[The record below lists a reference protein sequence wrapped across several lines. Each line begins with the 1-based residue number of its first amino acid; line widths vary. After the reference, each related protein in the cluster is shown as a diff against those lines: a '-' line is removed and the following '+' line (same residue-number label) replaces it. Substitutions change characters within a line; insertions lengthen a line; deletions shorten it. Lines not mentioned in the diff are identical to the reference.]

1 MLRSIQQ
8 RDLDRNRWIKITMGV
23 ILGLIIVSMVI
34 TLIPG
39 LMNGT
44 TGGDAPD
51 AIASV
56 GGKSITI
63 VDFQQEFQQATRNQ
77 AIPPMLRA
85 AYSKQV
91 LDQMI
96 FQRALE
102 FEADRLGM
110 RVTPEEQTER
120 IKELLPTAWSGS
132 TWLKDRYPNEVQ
144 TKYGMTVDQFE
155 GLLRDDMLTEK
166 FHEMVTDGITVTP
179 QEIAQEFIWRNEKVK
194 IDYVFIKPADL
205 ASSIHPSDADL
216 TAWFAKNSSAY
227 QVPERRSARYAL
239 LDLSKLRAA
248 TQVSDD
254 SLRAYYNEHI
264 DDYKV
269 ENRAHV
275 EHILF
280 KTIGK
285 TDAEIA
291 EIHQKA
297 EDVLKQAKHGANF
310 EDLAKKYS
318 EDDGTK
324 PKGGDLGWIVDGQTV
339 PEFQQAAF
347 SVPKGSI
354 SDLVK
359 TQYGFHIIK
368 VLDRETAHTRTFE
381 EVRDSILQPVLDQ
394 KVSAEAEDVSNQMAA
409 AVRQSD
415 RQSLDDLA
423 KKFHLDVG
431 ETPPVAVTD
440 PILPLGNSPELHQV
454 LFGLHTGEL
463 SQPIQGESGFVI
475 LTVKDILE
483 AHQGTLAEVH
493 DRVLADYQR
502 EKSFDLASARA
513 QELSKR
519 AQAGEDFDKAA
530 KELDLGV
537 KTSDAFARAGSIPDV
552 GTAKQLAT
560 AFKMTVGQV
569 SGPTRAGGN
578 WVVFRI
584 VTHDPPNMEDL
595 AKQKDDIQQQLLQS
609 KQNAAFDAFHT
620 TLIDRLTKEGKL
632 TINADAMNR
641 VTHPSSPA
649 AILL

>member
-8 RDLDRNRWIKITMGV
+8 RDLDRNRWIKVTMGI

-39 LMNGT
+39 LMSGSM
-44 TGGDAPD
+44 GGDAPD

-56 GGKSITI
+56 GGQSISPAE
-63 VDFQQEFQQATRNQ
+63 FQQQFDQATRNQ
-77 AIPPMLRA
+77 AVPPMLRG
-85 AYSKQV
+85 AYAKQV
-91 LDQMI
+91 IDQMI

-102 FEADRLGM
+102 YEADRLGM
-110 RVTPEEQTER
+110 RVTPEEETQR
-120 IKELLPTAWSGS
+120 IKEILPTAWSGS
-132 TWLKDRYPNEVQ
+132 TWLKDHYPTEVEN
-144 TKYGMTVDQFE
+144 KFGMTVDQFE
-155 GLLRDDMLTEK
+155 SLLKNEMLGEK
-166 FHEMVTDGITVTP
+166 FHEMVTDGITVSP
-179 QEIAQEFIWRNEKVK
+179 QEIAQEFQWRNEKVK
-194 IDYVFIKPADL
+194 ISYALIKPADL
-205 ASSIHPSDADL
+205 A
-216 TAWFAKNSSAY
+216 AWFAKTSSRY

-248 TQVSDD
+248 TPVSED

-264 DDYKV
+264 AEYKV

-324 PKGGDLGWIVDGQTV
+324 PKGGDLGWIVEGQTV

-347 SVPKGSI
+347 TIPKGSI

-368 VLDRETAHTRTFE
+368 VLDHETAHTRTFE

-394 KVSAEAEDVSNQMAA
+394 KVSAEAEDISNQMAA

-440 PILPLGNSPELHQV
+440 PILPLGNSAELHQV
-454 LFGLHTGEL
+454 LFGLHSGEL
-463 SQPIQGESGFVI
+463 SQPIQ
-475 LTVKDILE
+475 
-483 AHQGTLAEVH
+483 
-493 DRVLADYQR
+493 
-502 EKSFDLASARA
+502 
-513 QELSKR
+513 
-519 AQAGEDFDKAA
+519 
-530 KELDLGV
+530 
-537 KTSDAFARAGSIPDV
+537 
-552 GTAKQLAT
+552 
-560 AFKMTVGQV
+560 
-569 SGPTRAGGN
+569 
-578 WVVFRI
+578 
-584 VTHDPPNMEDL
+584 
-595 AKQKDDIQQQLLQS
+595 
-609 KQNAAFDAFHT
+609 
-620 TLIDRLTKEGKL
+620 
-632 TINADAMNR
+632 
-641 VTHPSSPA
+641 
-649 AILL
+649 

>member
-8 RDLDRNRWIKITMGV
+8 RDLDRNRWIKVTMGI

-39 LMNGT
+39 LMSGAM
-44 TGGDAPD
+44 GGDAPD

-56 GGKSITI
+56 GGQSISLA
-63 VDFQQEFQQATRNQ
+63 EFQQQFDQATHNQ
-77 AIPPMLRA
+77 AIPPMLRG
-85 AYSKQV
+85 AYAKQV
-91 LDQMI
+91 VDQMI

-102 FEADRLGM
+102 YEADRLGM
-110 RVTPEEQTER
+110 RVTPEEETQR

-132 TWLKDRYPNEVQ
+132 TWLKDRYPTEVQ
-144 TKYGMTVDQFE
+144 SRFGMTVDQFE
-155 GLLRDDMLTEK
+155 SLLKNEMLGEK
-166 FHEMVTDGITVTP
+166 FHEMVTDGITVSP
-179 QEIAQEFIWRNEKVK
+179 QEIAQEFLWRNEKVK
-194 IDYVFIKPADL
+194 IAYALIKPADL
-205 ASSIHPSDADL
+205 AASIHPSDADL
-216 TAWFAKNSSAY
+216 AAWFAKNSAHY

-239 LDLSKLRAA
+239 LDLSKLRSA
-248 TQVSDD
+248 TPISDD

-264 DDYKV
+264 DEYKV

-285 TDAEIA
+285 TDAEVA

-310 EDLAKKYS
+310 EELAKKNS

-324 PKGGDLGWIVDGQTV
+324 AKGGDLGWIVDGQTV

-368 VLDRETAHTRTFE
+368 VLDRETAHTRTFD

-394 KVSAEAEDVSNQMAA
+394 KVSAEANDISSQMAS

-431 ETPPVAVTD
+431 ETAPAAATD
-440 PILPLGNSPELHQV
+440 PILPLGNAPELHQV
-454 LFGLHTGEL
+454 LFGLHSGEL
-463 SQPIQGESGFVI
+463 SQPFQIESGFVI
-475 LTVKDILE
+475 LTVKDVLP

-493 DRVLADYQR
+493 DRVLADCQH
-502 EKSFDLASARA
+502 EKSIALASARA

-519 AQAGEDFDKAA
+519 AQAGEAFDKVA
-530 KELDLGV
+530 KSLDLAV
-537 KTSDAFARAGSIPDV
+537 KTSDSFARSGSIPDL
-552 GTAKQLAT
+552 GTAKQLAA
-560 AFKMTVGQV
+560 AFKMNVGQV
-569 SGPTRAGGN
+569 SAPTQSGEN
-578 WVVFRI
+578 WIVFQT
-584 VTHDPPNMEDL
+584 VSHEPPNNDDL
-595 AKQKDDIQQQLLQS
+595 AKQKADIEQQLLQT
-609 KQNAAFDAFHT
+609 KQNAAFDAFRT
-620 TLIDRLTKEGKL
+620 SLLDQMKKEGKL
-632 TINADAMNR
+632 TINADQMNR
-641 VTHPSSPA
+641 ITHPS
-649 AILL
+649 

>member
-44 TGGDAPD
+44 TGTDAPD
-51 AIASV
+51 SIASV
-56 GGKSITI
+56 GGENITI
-63 VDFQQEFQQATRNQ
+63 VDFQQEFQQVTRNQ

-144 TKYGMTVDQFE
+144 TKYGMTVEQFE
-155 GLLRDDMLTEK
+155 SLLRDDMLSEK

-179 QEIAQEFIWRNEKVK
+179 QEITQEFIWRNEKVK
-194 IDYVFIKPADL
+194 IDYALIKPADL
-205 ASSIHPSDADL
+205 AASIHPSDADL
-216 TAWFAKNSSAY
+216 ASWFAKNSSHY

-368 VLDRETAHTRTFE
+368 ILDRETAHTKSFE

-394 KVSAEAEDVSNQMAA
+394 KVSAEAGDISNQMAA

-431 ETPPVAVTD
+431 ETPPVAATD

-463 SQPIQGESGFVI
+463 SQPIQIESGFVI
-475 LTVKDILE
+475 LTVKDVLE

-530 KELDLGV
+530 KSLDLAV

-552 GTAKQLAT
+552 GTAKQLAA

-569 SGPTRAGGN
+569 SGPTRTGDN

-584 VTHDPPNMEDL
+584 VTHDAPNMEDL
-595 AKQKDDIQQQLLQS
+595 AKQKDDIQQQLLQT

-620 TLIDRLTKEGKL
+620 TLIDRLKKEGKL
-632 TINADAMNR
+632 TINNDAMNR
-641 VTHPSSPA
+641 VTHPS
-649 AILL
+649 